1 MNFLLQE
8 AILDG
13 LKNAAE
19 YFGFPE
25 DFGNFSRSPSASKN
39 DTSTPR
45 KEGKKLSISGSLR
58 LFTSSFDKGHRSSFE
73 LD

>member
-1 MNFLLQE
+1 MDFYKQE

-25 DFGNFSRSPSASKN
+25 DFGSPNRSSLASKN
-39 DTSTPR
+39 ETPQ
-45 KEGKKLSISGSLR
+45 KGGKKLTHSNSGTLC
-58 LFTSSFDKGHRSSFE
+58 LLTIPFNKGYRSSFE
-73 LD
+73 FN